1 MVHSYLPFRMSI
13 DSLREKRVLKK
24 FKDIGATSP
33 KTAKFLEEVKL
44 TKQERQ
50 RLPTLLKQNKL
61 AKTEDGRYY
70 ALE

>member
-1 MVHSYLPFRMSI
+1 MVHSYSPFRM
-13 DSLREKRVLKK
+13 

-44 TKQERQ
+44 IKQERQ
-50 RLPTLLKQNKL
+50 RLPALLKQNRL
-61 AKTEDGRYY
+61 ARTEDGRYY